1 MTMFVLVPGAW
12 HGGWWYEP
20 LAAELQKLGHQ
31 AECVTLAG
39 LWPDDDLTR
48 RPVNL
53 TTHVDQLD
61 TLVEDLTAG
70 GGQVVLVG
78 HSYAG
83 QVINGAADRNP
94 RRVSALVHLDTDVV
108 EDGESCWDV
117 TTDANRAYF
126 LDSVGADGL
135 GLAPMPFFDDRAKPH
150 PFATLLEKSRLT
162 GAWREVPIK
171 RYAAALDT
179 PGGLHAPATM
189 DRLRD
194 DPDWRYE
201 EWPTTH
207 NVLRDGPERVLG
219 MLRDL

>member
-1 MTMFVLVPGAW
+1 MSTFVLVPGAW

-20 LAAELQKLGHQ
+20 LAAELEKQGHT

-39 LWPDDDLTR
+39 LWPGDDLTR

-53 TTHVDQLD
+53 TSHVEQV
-61 TLVEDLTAG
+61 TELVADLTAG
-70 GGQVVLVG
+70 SGQVVLVG

-83 QVINGAADRNP
+83 QVINGAADHDP
-94 RRVSALVHLDTDVV
+94 ARVSALIHLDTDVT

-117 TTDANRAYF
+117 TTADNRQYF
-126 LDSVGADGL
+126 LEAVGGDGL
-135 GLAPMPFFDDRAKPH
+135 GLAPLPFFDERARPH

-162 GAWREVPIK
+162 GAWRQVPIK

-179 PGGLHAPATM
+179 PGGPQAPTTM
-189 DRLRD
+189 DRLRH
-194 DPDWRYE
+194 DPAWHYE

-219 MLRDL
+219 LLRDL

>member
-20 LAAELQKLGHQ
+20 LAAELVRLGHR

-39 LWPDDDLTR
+39 LWPGDDLTR

-53 TTHVDQLD
+53 TSHVDQLD
-61 TLVEDLTAG
+61 ALVEDLTAG

-78 HSYAG
+78 HSYGG
-83 QVINGAADRNP
+83 QVINGAADRGP
-94 RRVSALVHLDTDVV
+94 GRVSALVHLDTDVV

-117 TTDANRAYF
+117 TTEANREYF
-126 LDSVGADGL
+126 LSAVGGDGL

-162 GAWREVPIK
+162 GAWRDVPVK

-179 PGGLHAPATM
+179 PGGPQAPATM
-189 DRLRD
+189 RRLRD
-194 DPDWRYE
+194 DPGWRYE

-207 NVLRDGPERVLG
+207 NVLREGPERVLEL
-219 MLRDL
+219 LRDL